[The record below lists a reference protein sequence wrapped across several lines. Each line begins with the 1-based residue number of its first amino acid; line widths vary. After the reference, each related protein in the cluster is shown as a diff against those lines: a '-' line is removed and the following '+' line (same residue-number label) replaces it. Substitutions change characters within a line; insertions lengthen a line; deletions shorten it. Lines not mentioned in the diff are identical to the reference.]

1 MDHGR
6 PQHPSA
12 SARSAPD
19 WPQREAALV
28 ARIRQRG
35 LADRDAWNQLL
46 AAHQDR
52 LYAVCLRMVGRD
64 AAADLTQDAM
74 IKILQGLDGYDGRS
88 QVGTW
93 MIRVAMN
100 ACLSWLRGQK
110 LRRHKGLGVDEG
122 SVRSLGTQGGHREL
136 SPGQGVQEQE
146 RQAAL
151 VAALADLPDDQ
162 RAIVVLRDVQG
173 LDYDQIAECLQIAVG
188 TVKSRLFR
196 ARLALRELTE
206 ARLGTG
212 GQTK

>member
-1 MDHGR
+1 M
-6 PQHPSA
+6 
-12 SARSAPD
+12 
-19 WPQREAALV
+19 
-28 ARIRQRG
+28 RG
-35 LADRDAWNQLL
+35 LFASR
-46 AAHQDR
+46 HP
-52 LYAVCLRMVGRD
+52 GR
-64 AAADLTQDAM
+64 AP
-74 IKILQGLDGYDGRS
+74 
-88 QVGTW
+88 GTF
-93 MIRVAMN
+93 
-100 ACLSWLRGQK
+100 S
-110 LRRHKGLGVDEG
+110 
-122 SVRSLGTQGGHREL
+122 
-136 SPGQGVQEQE
+136 GQGVQEQE